1 MPPVAARGD
10 DRRMPDSIGS
20 STLRAPSVPEE
31 ATEPPPPP
39 TPPTAEPSKKKFSFP
54 TAFTVLAAVL
64 LLVWIASFFVPAG
77 IYTTNASTGS
87 PIPGTYHKLPSCSAV
102 AAGGAALVVESP
114 GETGTAPQDA
124 SAAPTA
130 KPVPG
135 ENCVDTAFTYRFKQ
149 LWNAPPNGLYGVEAG
164 NGFVGP
170 WESGLLYG
178 SAAIFFF
185 VLAVGAFITVTMKT
199 QAIQTGIGRLALRFR
214 HSGSMLIAILMGI
227 FAIGG
232 TTYGMWEETLGF
244 FVLLVPLTLALR
256 FDRMVAAAI
265 VFLGAGSGV
274 IGSTVNPFSTGV
286 ASDAAGISIGDGIG
300 LRIALWLVVVS
311 MGVLYVIWYARRVS
325 AHPEKSVVGVSRADA
340 SDAEGLIKDVPKLTG
355 RQKLVLA
362 LFGGTF
368 LLMIYG
374 FIPWN
379 DLWHEGFG
387 KDFPVPTFSDFYFPE
402 AAGLFLVMAVVIG
415 LIARLGEN
423 GTVTTIVAGAADFL
437 GAALIIVLA
446 RGITV
451 VMRNAYMTDTILH
464 WMENAVSG
472 ASSGVFALLAFIVNI
487 PIAFLVPSS
496 SGHAA
501 LVMPILAPLADFAGV
516 SRAIVVTA
524 FQSASG
530 FVNLVTPTSAVII
543 GLVAGVIVCLALSKI
558 GYNHYLKFVWPFLA
572 AVFVVCCAFV
582 GIAAAVG

>member
-1 MPPVAARGD
+1 MLPAPPA
-10 DRRMPDSIGS
+10 PE
-20 STLRAPSVPEE
+20 RA
-31 ATEPPPPP
+31 EPPPALPP
-39 TPPTAEPSKKKFSFP
+39 EPPKRTFKFP

-77 IYTTNASTGS
+77 IYKTSAATGS
-87 PIPGTYHKLPSCSAV
+87 PVPGTYHTLPSCSAV
-102 AAGGAALVVESP
+102 AAGGTALVVDSAA
-114 GETGTAPQDA
+114 ETGTAPTDA
-124 SAAPTA
+124 TSAPTA
-130 KPVPG
+130 TVAVPG
-135 ENCVDTAFTYRFKQ
+135 ENCVDTSFTYRFKQ
-149 LWNAPPNGLYGVEAG
+149 LWNAPPNGLYGVEAS

-170 WESGLLYG
+170 WEAGFLYG

-214 HSGSMLIAILMGI
+214 SSGSVLIAILMTI

-244 FVLLVPLTLALR
+244 FVLLVPLTLALHY
-256 FDRMVAAAI
+256 DRMVAAAI

-286 ASDAAGISIGDGIG
+286 ASDAAGVSIGAGMG
-300 LRIALWLVVVS
+300 LRIALWVVVVS
-311 MGVLYVIWYARRVS
+311 MGIGYVLLYARRVRS
-325 AHPEKSVVGVSRADA
+325 TPAKSVVGVSPADA
-340 SDAEGLIKDVPKLTG
+340 ADAESLVSDVPKLTG
-355 RQKLVLA
+355 RQKVVLT

-368 LLMIYG
+368 GLMIYG

-379 DLWHEGFG
+379 DLWNEGFG
-387 KDFPVPTFSDFYFPE
+387 KDFPLPTFADFYFPE

-415 LIARLGEN
+415 LIAKLGEE

-464 WMENAVSG
+464 WMEKAVSG
-472 ASSGVFALLAFIVNI
+472 ASTGVFAILAFIVNI

-516 SRAIVVTA
+516 SREIVVTA

-530 FVNLVTPTSAVII
+530 FVNLVTPTSAVIM
-543 GLVAGVIVCLALSKI
+543 GGLALSKI
-558 GYNHYLKFVWPFLA
+558 GYNRYLKFVWPFLA

-582 GIAAAVG
+582 GIAAAVS